1 MFMGNDIGF
10 RVFKNVER
18 VSADVLEAFRG
29 IPASNIADQ
38 MGRLYCTDSSI
49 KAFNKTPLL
58 GSAFTVKVPQGDNL
72 MIHYALELAE
82 PGDVLVIDG
91 EGDLSHS
98 LLGEIMVTYARQK
111 KIAGVVVNGC
121 IRDSDALSKL
131 TDFSVYAM
139 GVTPQGPYKNGP
151 GEINVPVCCGG
162 VAVLPGDLLA
172 GDQDGI
178 VVIRRDDA
186 PGLIEG
192 ARKKFASEE
201 EMLRTGVIKRDWV
214 RKAFENIPVY

>member
-1 MFMGNDIGF
+1 MGNDIGF

-91 EGDLSHS
+91 
-98 LLGEIMVTYARQK
+98 
-111 KIAGVVVNGC
+111 
-121 IRDSDALSKL
+121 
-131 TDFSVYAM
+131 
-139 GVTPQGPYKNGP
+139 
-151 GEINVPVCCGG
+151 
-162 VAVLPGDLLA
+162 
-172 GDQDGI
+172 
-178 VVIRRDDA
+178 
-186 PGLIEG
+186 
-192 ARKKFASEE
+192 
-201 EMLRTGVIKRDWV
+201 WV
-214 RKAFENIPVY
+214 KSW

>member
-1 MFMGNDIGF
+1 MSKNIGCRIVTGYKRPSAALVKRFENLPVANIDDCMNRLAAVHQDI
-10 RVFKNVER
+10 RPMN
-18 VSADVLEAFRG
+18 
-29 IPASNIADQ
+29 
-38 MGRLYCTDSSI
+38 
-49 KAFNKTPLL
+49 KAKLL
-58 GSAFTVKVPQGDNL
+58 GTAFTVKVPQGDNL